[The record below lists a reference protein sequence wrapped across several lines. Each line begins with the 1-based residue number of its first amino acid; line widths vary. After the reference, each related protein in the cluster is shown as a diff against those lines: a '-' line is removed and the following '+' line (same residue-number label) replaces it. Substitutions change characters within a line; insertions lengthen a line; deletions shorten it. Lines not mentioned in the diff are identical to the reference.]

1 MFHLTIALLNAGTQ
15 YLSWGLGSTSAFHTS
30 CKDTHLITDS
40 LTSVIEFEVDILK
53 YDVN

>member
-1 MFHLTIALLNAGTQ
+1 M
-15 YLSWGLGSTSAFHTS
+15 FHTS
-30 CKDTHLITDS
+30 CKDTPLIIDN